1 MVDLRVDFCGL
12 TFKNPVSTASG
23 TYGFATEYG
32 AFVPVD
38 RLGSVTTKGLTL
50 EPRQGN
56 PGLRVTETPAGMLNC
71 IGLENPGVD
80 AFIRDILPQM
90 RARLAEADTKIIAN
104 VSGNTVDD
112 YARMAEKL
120 AACPEV
126 ALLEVNISCPNVRA
140 GGLAFGTSCAQAAE
154 VCRAVKGVAA
164 QPVVMKLSPNVTD
177 VTEIALGLQEAGAD
191 GLSMINTLMGMVID
205 VEKQRPLLG
214 NVTGGLSG
222 PAIRPVGVRMVWQ
235 VAQAVDIPILA
246 MGGIEKS
253 RDALEYILA
262 GATMVAVGAASFA
275 DPLAPMAVVDGL
287 EAYCERHRVA
297 HVRDLIGAAWKED
310 KRGN

>member
-104 VSGNTVDD
+104 ISGNTVDD

-140 GGLAFGTSCAQAAE
+140 GGLAFGTSCGQAAE

-246 MGGIEKS
+246 MGGIEKT

>member
-104 VSGNTVDD
+104 ISGNTVDD

-140 GGLAFGTSCAQAAE
+140 GGLAFGTFCAQAAE

-164 QPVVMKLSPNVTD
+164 QPVLMKLSPNVTD

-246 MGGIEKS
+246 MGGIEKT

-262 GATMVAVGAASFA
+262 GASMVAVGAASFA